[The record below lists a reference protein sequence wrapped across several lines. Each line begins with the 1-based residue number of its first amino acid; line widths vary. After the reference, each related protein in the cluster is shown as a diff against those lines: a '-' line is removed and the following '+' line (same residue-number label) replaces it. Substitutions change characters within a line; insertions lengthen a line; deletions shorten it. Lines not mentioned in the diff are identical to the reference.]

1 MLILDTLYYD
11 RVDNMLEVSG
21 VTNQIGGLMAVNQVN
36 LKVEE
41 GKIVGLVGPNGAGKT
56 TLLNIISGLS
66 RPTQGRVT
74 FQGENITG
82 WKPEQICRKGIAK
95 TFQHAH
101 LFPELTANESVMV
114 GAIFGNSHPV
124 SLDEGRKIAENLL
137 DFVGV
142 VKEKQEMLIR
152 NLNAVELKRVQLAR
166 ALASKPKLLL
176 LDELTTGLTPKES
189 NEAIELIRKI
199 RDDGVSILII
209 EHVMRVIT
217 GVSDKIVV
225 LDHGEKIAE
234 GRPYEVMNN
243 QRVIE
248 TYLGDIDAF

>member
-1 MLILDTLYYD
+1 
-11 RVDNMLEVSG
+11 MLEVSG
-21 VTNQIGGLMAVNQVN
+21 VTKQIGGLLAVNRVD
-36 LKVEE
+36 LTVGE

-56 TLLNIISGLS
+56 TLLNLISGLS
-66 RPTQGRVT
+66 RPNQGRIT
-74 FQGENITG
+74 FKGEDITG

-95 TFQHAH
+95 TFQHVR
-101 LFPELTANESVMV
+101 LFPELTAKESVMV

-124 SLDEGRKIAENLL
+124 GIDEGRKSAKNLL
-137 DFVGV
+137 DFVGIPQ
-142 VKEKQEMLIR
+142 EKQETLIR
-152 NLNAVELKRVQLAR
+152 NLNVVELKRVQLAR
-166 ALASKPKLLL
+166 ALASKPTLLL

-189 NEAIELIRKI
+189 NDAIELIRKI
-199 RDDGVSILII
+199 RDFGIAILII

-243 QRVIE
+243 QRVIN